1 MRSYFCAQFPVTKL
15 KEDFVAPSMRGDAD
29 IVDRSGLVKR
39 VNSASMVESRGRRED
54 WQSTR
59 CNSDVSWNP
68 ATSRAFAGTMK
79 KPLLHGSSRIRLVSP
94 SDSIRVS
101 LPRLTSHHSS
111 SDEEWFEVVD
121 GDDDVL
127 EMRPEPVEAKKPFS
141 ILKRLSK
148 RDSVDVVETVV
159 EAETKLSR
167 SRNIFV
173 VKTQT
178 LFKSVRGSKKV
189 EDVQGSWETIDLS
202 DYKAKEPE
210 QQRGKPTKKSCC
222 VLQ

>member
-1 MRSYFCAQFPVTKL
+1 MPTA
-15 KEDFVAPSMRGDAD
+15 RGDAD
-29 IVDRSGLVKR
+29 IADRSGLVKR

-111 SDEEWFEVVD
+111 SDEEWFEMVD

-127 EMRPEPVEAKKPFS
+127 EMKPEPVENKKPFS

-148 RDSVDVVETVV
+148 KESVDVVEAVV
-159 EAETKLSR
+159 EPETKPSR
-167 SRNIFV
+167 SRNIL

-178 LFKSVRGSKKV
+178 LLKSVRGSQKV
-189 EDVQGSWETIDLS
+189 EDVHGSWETIDLS

-210 QQRGKPTKKSCC
+210 QQRGKSKKKRCC